1 VIQAQL
7 VADLTDDAVVGAF
20 AGALFFIVT
29 YTIMARWWTHA
40 IGTTLVVMDAGLVLT
55 LAPSVL
61 HRWFGL
67 NVGISLAS
75 SWYFFG
81 SVCLVGAGVWWR
93 SLVMIRANWASRSRN
108 SISAGNGIA
117 AAWRLVMRP
126 FRRQEQEEEP

>member
-1 VIQAQL
+1 MIQAQL
-7 VADLTDDAVVGAF
+7 VADLTDDAVVAAF

-29 YTIMARWWTHA
+29 YTLLARWWRHA
-40 IGTTLVVMDAGLVLT
+40 IGTTLVMLDAGLVLT

-67 NVGISLAS
+67 NVGSSLTF

-93 SLVMIRANWASRSRN
+93 SLVMIRANWAGRP
-108 SISAGNGIA
+108 
-117 AAWRLVMRP
+117 WRLPMR
-126 FRRQEQEEEP
+126 RRKEHDGNLAAEHERTP